1 MLRIASDL
9 VPALVGAAKGDLADV
24 ELAHDPRAAVT
35 VMAVSGGYPGS
46 YPKGKLIEGLDSI
59 DTDATVAFHAGTTRN
74 AEGNLVTSGGRVIAF
89 SSLGDSVEE
98 ALSRS
103 FKAIETVDFDGK
115 YYRRDIGSDLLRLAA
130 TIS

>member
-1 MLRIASDL
+1 MIPRPRPLCSASL
-9 VPALVGAAKGDLADV
+9 PTLCQHSVGAAKGDLADV

-89 SSLGDSVEE
+89 Q
-98 ALSRS
+98 
-103 FKAIETVDFDGK
+103 
-115 YYRRDIGSDLLRLAA
+115 
-130 TIS
+130 

>member
-1 MLRIASDL
+1 M
-9 VPALVGAAKGDLADV
+9 
-24 ELAHDPRAAVT
+24 
-35 VMAVSGGYPGS
+35 
-46 YPKGKLIEGLDSI
+46 IEGLDSI